1 MNMRRVLLTVVSAIL
16 AALAGKDAA
25 LAYWRIQDQTVA
37 SAPKALA
44 GDPMLNVRRAESYLS
59 NPGLFAARAD
69 AVSRNAR
76 AALRSEPLDAMALR
90 QLGVAA
96 ARQQADAGAS
106 PLALAERISR
116 RDLPG
121 QILLIEKSAQ
131 DGDVAA
137 VLAHYDRAL
146 LTYPTSDQH
155 LFPVLA
161 KALSD
166 AEIRSALGK
175 YATRAWTRDFLGK
188 AIDLGSDPAA
198 VTGLLADLRVQ
209 LSPRDTQTIAT
220 ALIGQLM
227 ARGQYADVR
236 DLVRQMP
243 GGALQLIDRIA
254 FSTETSNS
262 RLAPLSWTFVN
273 DDGFET
279 ALDGTGGLAIRVS
292 SEKTGM
298 AAQRVTLLA
307 PARYQ
312 LTQSVSYVSGNPR
325 AALSWE
331 VRCLGDA
338 SSGPILQQ
346 LLPVADGDKTY
357 RSTFTVPQ
365 TCTAQSWQ
373 LMALAAETQFASTAV
388 ISGLSL
394 VKQ

>member
-1 MNMRRVLLTVVSAIL
+1 M
-16 AALAGKDAA
+16 
-25 LAYWRIQDQTVA
+25 
-37 SAPKALA
+37 
-44 GDPMLNVRRAESYLS
+44 
-59 NPGLFAARAD
+59 
-69 AVSRNAR
+69 
-76 AALRSEPLDAMALR
+76 
-90 QLGVAA
+90 
-96 ARQQADAGAS
+96 S
-106 PLALAERISR
+106 PQSSL
-116 RDLPG
+116 
-121 QILLIEKSAQ
+121 
-131 DGDVAA
+131 
-137 VLAHYDRAL
+137 HYDRAL

-273 DDGFET
+273 DDAFET

-357 RSTFTVPQ
+357 RSTFTVPKPARRKAGNSWHWPPRRNLSQ
-365 TCTAQSWQ
+365 RQSFPAFRW
-373 LMALAAETQFASTAV
+373 
-388 ISGLSL
+388 
-394 VKQ
+394 